1 VGREQRLQDPAAWVG
16 SRALDPRVGA
26 RSPISALDLV
36 DVISDAVERFRY
48 RTSECPIASSA
59 Y

>member
-1 VGREQRLQDPAAWVG
+1 VG